1 MTSKPKKPLIKAWE
15 VVTCKNGHPC
25 YVVIKPI
32 YRDDQ
37 DLTGYAVGLV
47 DTKGSTHEECPT
59 CKEPIWSEDKK
70 SGTMIV
76 HIKGKK
82 RHGLSPIGKGFVY

>member
-1 MTSKPKKPLIKAWE
+1 MKKQKKPLIDAWE

-25 YVVIKPI
+25 YIVVKPV
-32 YRDDQ
+32 YEDNN
-37 DLTGYAVGLV
+37 DLIGYGIALV

-70 SGTMIV
+70 SGTMTL

-82 RHGLSPIGKGFVY
+82 RKGFSPVGRGFVY

>member
-1 MTSKPKKPLIKAWE
+1 MTKKPKKPLIKAWE

-25 YVVIKPI
+25 YVVLKPI
-32 YRDDQ
+32 YPEDT

-47 DTKGSTHEECPT
+47 DTKGNTCEECPT
-59 CKEPIWSEDKK
+59 CKEAIWHEDKK

-76 HIKGKK
+76 YVKGKK
-82 RHGLSPIGKGFVY
+82 RKGINPVGKGFVY

>member
-32 YRDDQ
+32 YQDDQ

-47 DTKGSTHEECPT
+47 DTKGSTHEECPI

-82 RHGLSPIGKGFVY
+82 RHGFSPIGKGFVY